1 MNIVKVLVEGYAHAN
16 EDGTYTASPTCTLV
30 ESNGK
35 KFLVDPGTN
44 SEKLT
49 EALKRENIEEKDL
62 SFIYLSH
69 YHPDHWLNT
78 RLFPNLDIY
87 DGEICW
93 IGEQETFHQ
102 GKLPGVDVEI
112 IKTPGHATEN
122 TSLIIKT
129 DDGVI
134 CVGSDVFWWE
144 DGKQKSDRMDD
155 LLNLEDPF
163 ANDKE
168 ALLISRKLVLEKAD
182 FIIPGHGKM
191 FKTPPSVDL

>member
-1 MNIVKVLVEGYAHAN
+1 MNKAKVLVEGYAHPN
-16 EDGTYTASPTCTLV
+16 EDGSYTASPTCTLV

-35 KFLVDPGTN
+35 KFLVDPGT
-44 SEKLT
+44 SREKLL
-49 EALKRENIEEKDL
+49 EALKKENINESDL

-93 IGEQETFHQ
+93 SGDREIFHQ
-102 GKLPGVDVEI
+102 GKLPDVDVEI
-112 IKTPGHATEN
+112 LKTPGHATED
-122 TSLIIKT
+122 TSLLIET
-129 DDGVI
+129 EDGVVCI
-134 CVGSDVFWWE
+134 CPDVFWWE
-144 DGKQKSDRMDD
+144 DGKQKSDNVED

-168 ALLISRKLVLEKAD
+168 ALLASRKLVLSKAH

-191 FKTPPSVDL
+191 FKVST